1 MGHGEAG
8 GGVSELCVQR
18 RKSSARHCLVD
29 RTPTTTKT
37 CKKKKN
43 VKTQNVASCKF
54 THLLLFVLLS
64 LRIDAAAALK
74 RSCSSWLMGLA
85 PSAESRVP
93 LLTAPTVSMADDTQT
108 PLMTAR
114 TKIPTLMPAWE
125 MVEMLITAAARHAR
139 RHRFP
144 LPAPALRIHASI

>member
-37 CKKKKN
+37 C
-43 VKTQNVASCKF
+43 NVASCKF

-114 TKIPTLMPAWE
+114 TKTPTLMPAWE